1 MLYMEENIVNAETI
15 KQLQKVSVPKTFE
28 KDEYICYEG
37 QPGNEM
43 YIILK
48 GLVSICLTSAIG
60 TLIEVDQLKSGDFF
74 GEMAIFD
81 NLPRSASCIALED
94 TICVAINRDNIMGFL
109 TNCPEMT
116 AKILEHL
123 STRIRKMNNDLYK
136 SPQSKKGKPEVQK
149 FAIPLEYGFSH
160 VVKEPYHDPKVL
172 TKEKHRCP
180 ICSGVVEVT
189 DVKRHLM
196 KVKKINTDCRINY
209 LSCDPLWHDIFSC
222 PHCGYANYHVDFF
235 KVNTNDVER
244 IRKIVK
250 EEQVPIIKQKDKKY
264 SAFDIL
270 VIKYLQAI
278 NLNEHIH
285 GDDNTLIGSLWLK
298 LYWLAKDSGDSKF
311 AKYCS
316 GKAIERIQIAID
328 NEEIEGKSNL
338 SMMALSLAN
347 LLEIEGDDE
356 AASNYSAIALDCP
369 NEKILECVNEFR
381 EMLSKKIRSK
391 M

>member
-1 MLYMEENIVNAETI
+1 MNAETI

-37 QPGNEM
+37 QPGSEM

-48 GLVSICLTSAIG
+48 GLVSICLTTAIG
-60 TLIEVDQLKSGDFF
+60 TLVEVDQLKSGDFF

-136 SPQSKKGKPEVQK
+136 SPQNKKGMPEIQK

-160 VVKEPYHDPKVL
+160 VVKEPYQDPKVL
-172 TKEKHRCP
+172 TTEKHRCP

-196 KVKKINTDCRINY
+196 KVKKINTDCRIDY
-209 LSCDPLWHDIFSC
+209 LSCDPLWYDIFSC

-235 KVNTNDVER
+235 KVNSNDVER
-244 IRKIVK
+244 ISKIVK
-250 EEQVPIIKQKDKKY
+250 DEQVPIIKQKDKKY
-264 SAFDIL
+264 TAFDVL

-285 GDDNTLIGSLWLK
+285 GNDNTLIGSLWLK
-298 LYWLAKDSGDSKF
+298 LYWLAKDSGDNKF

-316 GKAIERIQIAID
+316 SKAIERIKIAID
-328 NEEIEGKSNL
+328 NEEIENKSNL
-338 SMMALSLAN
+338 SMMALSVAN
-347 LLEIEGDDE
+347 LLEIEGDIE
-356 AASNYSAIALDCP
+356 AASNYSSMALDCP
-369 NEKILECVNEFR
+369 NEKIVECANEFR
-381 EMLSKKIRSK
+381 AMLSKKIRSN

>member
-1 MLYMEENIVNAETI
+1 MNAETI
-15 KQLQKVSVPKTFE
+15 KQLQKVSVPRTFE

-94 TICVAINRDNIMGFL
+94 TICVAINKDNIMGFL

-136 SPQSKKGKPEVQK
+136 SPDSKKVKPEIPK
-149 FAIPLEYGFSH
+149 FAIPVEYGFSH
-160 VVKEPYHDPKVL
+160 VVKEPYQDPRVL
-172 TKEKHRCP
+172 TKDKHRCP
-180 ICSGVVEVT
+180 ICAKVIEVT
-189 DVKRHLM
+189 DVKRHLL
-196 KVKKINTDCRINY
+196 KVKKLNTDCRIEY
-209 LSCDPLWHDIFSC
+209 LSCEPLWYDIFSC

-235 KVNTNDVER
+235 KVNSSDVDK
-244 IRKIVK
+244 ISKIVK
-250 EEQVPIIKQKDKKY
+250 DEQLPILTQKDAKY
-264 SAFDIL
+264 SAFDML
-270 VIKYLQAI
+270 VIRYLQAI
-278 NLNEHIH
+278 NLNEHVH
-285 GDDNTLIGSLWLK
+285 GSDNALIGSLWLK
-298 LYWLAKDSGDSKF
+298 LYWLAKDSGDGKF

-316 GKAIERIQIAID
+316 SKAIDRLRIAID
-328 NEEIEGKSNL
+328 NEEIESKSDL

-347 LLEIEGDDE
+347 LLEIEGEDE
-356 AASNYSAIALDCP
+356 AASNYSAMALNCP
-369 NEKILECVNEFR
+369 NEKILNCVNEFR
-381 EMLSKKIRSK
+381 DMLSKKIRSS

>member
-1 MLYMEENIVNAETI
+1 MEGKIVNAETI
-15 KQLQKVSVPKTFE
+15 KQLQKVSVPRTFE

-94 TICVAINRDNIMGFL
+94 TICVAINKDNIMGFL

-136 SPQSKKGKPEVQK
+136 SPDSKKGKPEIPR
-149 FAIPLEYGFSH
+149 FAIPVEYGFSH
-160 VVKEPYHDPKVL
+160 VVKEPYQEPKVL
-172 TKEKHRCP
+172 VKDKHRCP
-180 ICSGVVEVT
+180 ICNGVMEVT
-189 DVKRHLM
+189 DVKRHLL
-196 KVKKINTDCRINY
+196 KVKKVDTDCRINY
-209 LSCDPLWHDIFSC
+209 LSCEPLWYDIFSC
-222 PHCGYANYHVDFF
+222 PHCSYANYHVDFF
-235 KVNTNDVER
+235 KVNSEDVER

-250 EEQVPIIKQKDKKY
+250 DEQVSVLQQLDSKY
-264 SAFDIL
+264 SSFDRL

-278 NLNEHIH
+278 NLNEHIR
-285 GDDNTLIGSLWLK
+285 GNDNTLIGSLWLK
-298 LYWLAKDSGDSKF
+298 LYWLAKDSGDGKF

-316 GKAIERIQIAID
+316 SKAVDRIMVAID
-328 NEEIEGKSNL
+328 NEEIEDKSNL

-347 LLEIEGDDE
+347 LLEIEGEDE
-356 AASNYSAIALDCP
+356 AAANYSAIALVCP
-369 NEKILECVNEFR
+369 NDKILECAKEFR
-381 EMLSKKIRSK
+381 DMLSKKIRGN

>member
-1 MLYMEENIVNAETI
+1 MNAETI

-48 GLVSICLTSAIG
+48 GLVGICLTSAIG

-94 TICVAINRDNIMGFL
+94 TICVAINKDNIMGFL

-116 AKILEHL
+116 AKILERL
-123 STRIRKMNNDLYK
+123 STRMRKMNNDLYK
-136 SPQSKKGKPEVQK
+136 SPKGKKGKREIQK

-172 TKEKHRCP
+172 TTEKHRCP
-180 ICSGVVEVT
+180 ICVGSIEVT

-196 KVKKINTDCRINY
+196 QVKKINTDCRINY
-209 LSCDPLWHDIFSC
+209 LSCEPLWHDIFSC

-235 KVNTNDVER
+235 KVDSNDVEK
-244 IRKIVK
+244 IRKIVT
-250 EEQVPIIKQKDKKY
+250 EEQVPIIKQRDGKY
-264 SAFDIL
+264 TPFDVL

-285 GDDNTLIGSLWLK
+285 GNDNTLIGSLWLK
-298 LYWLAKDSGDSKF
+298 LYWLANDSGDEKF

-316 GKAIERIQIAID
+316 AKAIERIQTAID
-328 NEEIEGKSNL
+328 DEEIESKSNL
-338 SMMALSLAN
+338 CMMALSLAN
-347 LLEIEGDDE
+347 LLEINGDDE
-356 AASNYSAIALDCP
+356 AASDYSAMALDCP
-369 NEKILECVNEFR
+369 DEKIVACANEFR

-391 M
+391 I

>member
-1 MLYMEENIVNAETI
+1 MNAETI
-15 KQLQKVSVPKTFE
+15 KQLQKVSVPRTFA

-60 TLIEVDQLKSGDFF
+60 TLVEVDQLKGGDFF

-94 TICVAINRDNIMGFL
+94 TMCVAINRDNIMGLL

-136 SPQSKKGKPEVQK
+136 SPNNKKGKPEIPR
-149 FAIPLEYGFSH
+149 FAVPIEYGFSH
-160 VVKEPYHDPKVL
+160 VVKEPYQDPKVL
-172 TKEKHRCP
+172 IKEKHKCP
-180 ICSGVVEVT
+180 ICGEMIVVT

-196 KVKKINTDCRINY
+196 KAKNIDTDCRIKY
-209 LSCDPLWHDIFSC
+209 LSCEPLWYDIFSC
-222 PHCGYANYHVDFF
+222 SHCGYANYHVDFF
-235 KVNTNDVER
+235 KVNTEDVER
-244 IRKIVK
+244 IKKIVK
-250 EEQVPIIKQKDKKY
+250 EEHIPIIKQKDKKY
-264 SAFDIL
+264 SGFDLL

-278 NLNEHIH
+278 NLNEHLH
-285 GDDNTLIGSLWLK
+285 ANDNTLIGSLWLK
-298 LYWLAKDSGDSKF
+298 LYWLAKDSGDGKF

-316 GKAIERIQIAID
+316 LKAIDRIQTAID
-328 NEEIEGKSNL
+328 NEEVENKSNL
-338 SMMALSLAN
+338 CMMALSLAN
-347 LLEIEGDDE
+347 LLEKEGENE
-356 AASNYSAIALDCP
+356 AASNYSAMALDCP
-369 NEKILECVNEFR
+369 NEKILECVNQFR
-381 EMLSKKIRSK
+381 DMLSKKIRK
-391 M
+391 NM

>member
-1 MLYMEENIVNAETI
+1 MNAETI
-15 KQLQKVSVPKTFE
+15 KQLQKVSVPRTFE

-94 TICVAINRDNIMGFL
+94 TICVAINKDNIMGFL

-136 SPQSKKGKPEVQK
+136 SPDSKKARPEIAK
-149 FAIPLEYGFSH
+149 FAIPVEYGFSH
-160 VVKEPYHDPKVL
+160 VVKEPYQEPRVL
-172 TKEKHRCP
+172 TKDKHKCP
-180 ICSGVVEVT
+180 ICGGIIEVT
-189 DVKRHLM
+189 DVKRHLL
-196 KVKKINTDCRINY
+196 KVKKVDTDCRINY
-209 LSCDPLWHDIFSC
+209 FSCEPLWYDIFSC
-222 PHCGYANYHVDFF
+222 PHCSYANYHVDFF
-235 KVNTNDVER
+235 KVNSEDVER
-244 IRKIVK
+244 IRMIVK
-250 EEQVPIIKQKDKKY
+250 NEQLPILEQGEGKF
-264 SAFDIL
+264 SAFDKL

-285 GDDNTLIGSLWLK
+285 RNENALIGSLWLK
-298 LYWLAKDSGDSKF
+298 LYWLSKDSGDSKF

-316 GKAIERIQIAID
+316 AKAIERIRTAID
-328 NEEIEGKSNL
+328 NEEIKDKSNL

-347 LLEIEGDDE
+347 LLEIEGEDE
-356 AASNYSAIALDCP
+356 AASNYSAIALTCP
-369 NEKILECVNEFR
+369 NEKILECANEFR
-381 EMLSKKIRSK
+381 TMLSKKVRNN

>member
-1 MLYMEENIVNAETI
+1 MNAETI
-15 KQLQKVSVPKTFE
+15 KQLQKVSVPRTFE

-94 TICVAINRDNIMGFL
+94 TICVAINKDNIMGFL

-136 SPQSKKGKPEVQK
+136 SPDSKKAKPEIPK
-149 FAIPLEYGFSH
+149 FAIPVEYGFSH
-160 VVKEPYHDPKVL
+160 VVKEPYQDPRVL
-172 TKEKHRCP
+172 TKDKHKCP
-180 ICSGVVEVT
+180 ICAKVIEVT
-189 DVKRHLM
+189 DVKRHLL
-196 KVKKINTDCRINY
+196 KVKKLNTDCRIEY
-209 LSCDPLWHDIFSC
+209 LSCEPLWYDIFSC

-235 KVNTNDVER
+235 KVNSSDVDK
-244 IRKIVK
+244 ISKIVK
-250 EEQVPIIKQKDKKY
+250 DEQLPILTQKDAKY
-264 SAFDIL
+264 SAFDML
-270 VIKYLQAI
+270 VIRYLQAI

-285 GDDNTLIGSLWLK
+285 GSDNALIGSLWLK
-298 LYWLAKDSGDSKF
+298 LYWLAKDSGDGKF

-316 GKAIERIQIAID
+316 SKAIDRLRIAID
-328 NEEIEGKSNL
+328 NEEIESKSDV

-347 LLEIEGDDE
+347 LLEIEGEDE
-356 AASNYSAIALDCP
+356 AASNYSAIALNCP
-369 NEKILECVNEFR
+369 NEKILNCVNEFR
-381 EMLSKKIRSK
+381 DMLSKKIRSS